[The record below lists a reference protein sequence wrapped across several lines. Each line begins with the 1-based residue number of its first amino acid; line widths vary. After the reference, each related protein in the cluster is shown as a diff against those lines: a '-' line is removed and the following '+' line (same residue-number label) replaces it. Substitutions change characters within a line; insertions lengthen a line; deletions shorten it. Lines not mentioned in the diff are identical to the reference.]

1 MDNLT
6 TPPTINRIDV
16 DEKTSEPIIVEVSKK
31 ELLAQDK
38 KEKKQENTAYN
49 KYDFVERKTDK
60 SIGEQLKM
68 SRLFQNAGDE
78 KYNKRQRTFK
88 YVSSA
93 IFILFVLLVLA
104 FTAYQDFFNASEQRE
119 PFSWS
124 SFLDIISKSWIYL
137 VFAIVS
143 LALCFLF
150 KGLKLSILCKS
161 MTDKFHFRTCFETG
175 IIGHYY
181 NNVTPLAVGGQ
192 PFEIYHLSK
201 HGIHG
206 GVATSLPIA
215 TFFLNQLAFALL
227 ALFSLALI
235 SLSELYAIFPSVLK
249 ILAIIGLFCCMVMP
263 TLVIIFSLKPRVG
276 GGIVKWVINLGA
288 KMKIVKRPELTT
300 YKTMKT
306 VVHNAKCIKK
316 MTTRPLAFLLS
327 FLISLFEHL
336 ASASI
341 AFFSLKFFGFDL
353 PSIGILEWLFII
365 QAYFILTAS
374 ITFIPTPGNSGAA
387 DLSFFALFKQG
398 LAAGLAFPAMILWRG
413 LGFYSYIIIGFLFA
427 TLKKKSD
434 NRKKLKNQSV
444 T

>member
-31 ELLAQDK
+31 ELLAQEK

-161 MTDKFHFRTCFETG
+161 MTDKFHFKTCFETG

-227 ALFSLALI
+227 ALFSL
-235 SLSELYAIFPSVLK
+235 SLMTFSELYPIFPSVLK

-276 GGIVKWVINLGA
+276 GGIVKWIINLGA

-327 FLISLFEHL
+327 FLFSFFEHL

-413 LGFYSYIIIGFLFA
+413 LGFYSYIIIGFMFA

>member
-31 ELLAQDK
+31 ELLAQEK

-60 SIGEQLKM
+60 SIGKQLKM

-227 ALFSLALI
+227 ALFSLSLI

-327 FLISLFEHL
+327 FLFSFFEHL

>member
-31 ELLAQDK
+31 ELLAQEK

-60 SIGEQLKM
+60 SIGKQLKM

-327 FLISLFEHL
+327 FLFSFFEHL

>member
-161 MTDKFHFRTCFETG
+161 MTNKFHFRTCFETG

-316 MTTRPLAFLLS
+316 MTTRPFAFLLS
-327 FLISLFEHL
+327 FLFSFFEHL

>member
-31 ELLAQDK
+31 ELLAQEK

-161 MTDKFHFRTCFETG
+161 MTDKFHFKTCFETG

-227 ALFSLALI
+227 ALFSL
-235 SLSELYAIFPSVLK
+235 SLMTFSELYPIFPSVLK

-276 GGIVKWVINLGA
+276 GGIVKWIINLGA

-316 MTTRPLAFLLS
+316 MTTRPLAFLLFS
-327 FLISLFEHL
+327 FFEHL

-413 LGFYSYIIIGFLFA
+413 LGFYSYIIIGFMFA

>member
-1 MDNLT
+1 MDNFNT
-6 TPPTINRIDV
+6 QPTINRIDV
-16 DEKTSEPIIVEVSKK
+16 DEKTLEPKIVEVSKK
-31 ELLAQDK
+31 ELIAQ
-38 KEKKQENTAYN
+38 EKKSKAQNDSTYN

-88 YVSSA
+88 YVSSS
-93 IFILFVLLVLA
+93 IFILFVLLVLV

-119 PFSWS
+119 PFSWGAL
-124 SFLDIISKSWIYL
+124 LDIVSRSWIYL
-137 VFAIVS
+137 VFALIA

-150 KGLKLSILCKS
+150 KGVKLSVLCKS
-161 MTDKFHFRTCFETG
+161 MTDKFHFKTCFETG

-227 ALFSLALI
+227 SLFSLSLMT
-235 SLSELYAIFPSVLK
+235 LSELYPIFPNVLK
-249 ILAIIGLFCCMVMP
+249 IMAIIGLFCCMVMP

-276 GGIVKWVINLGA
+276 GWMVKGFINLGA
-288 KMKIVKRPELTT
+288 KMKIVRQPKIIT

-316 MTTRPLAFLLS
+316 MTTRPIAFSLS
-327 FLISLFEHL
+327 FLFSFFEHL

-341 AFFSLKFFGFDL
+341 AFFALKFFGFDL

-413 LGFYSYIIIGFLFA
+413 LGFYSYIVIGFLFA
-427 TLKKKSD
+427 TMKKKSD
-434 NRKKLKNQSV
+434 NRKKLKNQPL

>member
-31 ELLAQDK
+31 ELLAQEK

-60 SIGEQLKM
+60 SIGKQLKM

-124 SFLDIISKSWIYL
+124 SFLGIISKSWIYL

-316 MTTRPLAFLLS
+316 MTTRPLAFFLS
-327 FLISLFEHL
+327 FLFSFFEHL